1 MTTEPKKTTK
11 KKSQTY
17 NTIEQLDAIEH
28 IRLRPGMYIGT
39 NDTPAHLFSEVIDN
53 ALDEAANG
61 YCNRIDITYKDHI
74 VTIQD
79 NGRGIPH
86 SKTNKGQEAIIAA
99 TENMSGGKFNRDNY
113 AKAVGLHGV
122 GLCAVRALSD
132 FLTISSVRDGE
143 EYCAKFNDAN
153 LVSFEKKKVSD
164 NQGTF
169 VQFRPCTKYFESD
182 DIPISYVIE
191 RVRVALTEIRKL
203 KIFFNDEELHP
214 YSDEELLA
222 NSDIK
227 FPLMSGSDKNNNE
240 MFLRLG
246 YTTVGL
252 QSDEAGSVN
261 LLPVN
266 AGTHVDIAKKALI
279 EAWNL
284 TGYIDDLEL
293 KPEDVLVGSHL
304 YASASFV
311 ETAWTSQDKKQLKM
325 RIKEF
330 DDLIKSLAK
339 NIMRSIQQLSKESK
353 DALLRKF
360 IDYRE
365 SQNRLSTAKYM
376 QGVVKYGDE
385 GKTTK
390 RSFSSDSKLVDCVS
404 EDRESTELF
413 VCLHRDTEVK
423 LLDGTVHT
431 IKDLAEN
438 YSDKEFEV
446 YSWDMN
452 EKKVIKAIAYNP
464 RITGQTNKYVHI
476 EVGDRKVDC
485 TFDHK
490 FVDYRTQKF
499 VEARNLK
506 IGDTLCTE
514 DGESEVTLIESV
526 YISEYEDVYCLTVKN
541 EFHTFM
547 LANGLITKNCEGNS
561 AGSNLI
567 SQRDPM
573 IHAVLPLRGKPRN
586 IMEESVETILNN
598 LEMRSIVNSL
608 GTGLM
613 KHERPELCRYGK
625 IIITAD
631 ADCFTG
637 DTKVYTC
644 DGKNWSMEEA
654 YKKEIDLWVLSK
666 DDNGNTVPV
675 KATVC
680 KSRKVSII
688 CELELDNGKV
698 IRCTPD
704 QKIMLKNGDFKS
716 AEDLKKEDSLSP
728 LYTKRCNCTNLIK
741 TDDIGKYIKL
751 QNLVSS
757 YYPYI
762 YPNSK
767 LDKIVDIHHMNHN
780 HDNNNPD
787 NLVILDHKKHG
798 SLHLTEYNKSEKHKE
813 TNKLVAKRPD
823 KHIKNVLNITSYN
836 KSEKHKE
843 SVQKLMQ
850 RPEIK
855 ERNRNMM
862 ISYNKSEKH
871 KSSVIRNNKDE
882 SMKLLQMKGRV
893 LKFINR
899 MLRLSRE
906 LDIELTPETFDTVY
920 RHYKGKR
927 LTFNKCMEF
936 FTNFDDLVNKARDYN
951 HFIVSSKIISLN
963 EPVQM
968 YDLIVP
974 KYHNFALESGIFVH
988 NCDGLQISSLVL
1000 AALCYLVPKT
1010 VLSGRVYLLTAPL
1023 YGIFG
1028 QNITEFE
1035 VEGKEPRYY
1044 LSSDKLIVNN
1054 VEMLSKDIKK
1064 NSQCKDKAGNEFLV
1078 KSVKKYDK
1086 KEFIPL
1092 WECYTS
1098 PSIQLKRY
1106 KGLGSMS
1113 PEESKIAL
1121 LSDKRRLQM
1130 ITGTSIDK
1138 VMKLVGETEFKKILM
1153 KQNDILDWQC

>member
-153 LVSFEKKKVSD
+153 LVSFEKKQVSG

-266 AGTHVDIAKKALI
+266 AGTHIDIAKKALI

-413 VCLHRDTEVK
+413 VC
-423 LLDGTVHT
+423 
-431 IKDLAEN
+431 
-438 YSDKEFEV
+438 
-446 YSWDMN
+446 
-452 EKKVIKAIAYNP
+452 
-464 RITGQTNKYVHI
+464 
-476 EVGDRKVDC
+476 
-485 TFDHK
+485 
-490 FVDYRTQKF
+490 
-499 VEARNLK
+499 
-506 IGDTLCTE
+506 
-514 DGESEVTLIESV
+514 
-526 YISEYEDVYCLTVKN
+526 
-541 EFHTFM
+541 
-547 LANGLITKNCEGNS
+547 EGNS

-637 DTKVYTC
+637 DMGFKCGGSYKTF
-644 DGKNWSMEEA
+644 EEA
-654 YKKEIDLWVLSK
+654 EKIKSK
-666 DDNGNTVPV
+666 INVKSLDQDGNFVTTQ
-675 KATVC
+675 AMCT
-680 KSRKVSII
+680 KSRKVSY
-688 CELELDNGKV
+688 LSNVYLSNGSLIK
-698 IRCTPD
+698 CTPD
-704 QKIMLKNGDFKS
+704 HKFMLDTKEYRC
-716 AEDLKKEDSLSP
+716 AEDLSIGDCLYNDS
-728 LYTKRCNCTNLIK
+728 T
-741 TDDIGKYIKL
+741 
-751 QNLVSS
+751 
-757 YYPYI
+757 
-762 YPNSK
+762 
-767 LDKIVDIHHMNHN
+767 DKIYVES
-780 HDNNNPD
+780 
-787 NLVILDHKKHG
+787 
-798 SLHLTEYNKSEKHKE
+798 SLIE
-813 TNKLVAKRPD
+813 
-823 KHIKNVLNITSYN
+823 VLNKPI
-836 KSEKHKE
+836 
-843 SVQKLMQ
+843 
-850 RPEIK
+850 
-855 ERNRNMM
+855 
-862 ISYNKSEKH
+862 
-871 KSSVIRNNKDE
+871 
-882 SMKLLQMKGRV
+882 
-893 LKFINR
+893 
-899 MLRLSRE
+899 
-906 LDIELTPETFDTVY
+906 
-920 RHYKGKR
+920 
-927 LTFNKCMEF
+927 
-936 FTNFDDLVNKARDYN
+936 
-951 HFIVSSKIISLN
+951 
-963 EPVQM
+963 QM

-974 KYHNFALESGIFVH
+974 EYNNFVLESGVLVH

-1064 NSQCKDKAGNEFLV
+1064 NSRCKDKTGNEFLV

>member
-1 MTTEPKKTTK
+1 MTTEPKKTIK

-376 QGVVKYGDE
+376 QGVIKYGDE

-413 VCLHRDTEVK
+413 V
-423 LLDGTVHT
+423 
-431 IKDLAEN
+431 
-438 YSDKEFEV
+438 
-446 YSWDMN
+446 
-452 EKKVIKAIAYNP
+452 
-464 RITGQTNKYVHI
+464 
-476 EVGDRKVDC
+476 
-485 TFDHK
+485 
-490 FVDYRTQKF
+490 
-499 VEARNLK
+499 
-506 IGDTLCTE
+506 
-514 DGESEVTLIESV
+514 
-526 YISEYEDVYCLTVKN
+526 
-541 EFHTFM
+541 
-547 LANGLITKNCEGNS
+547 CEGNS

-728 LYTKRCNCTNLIK
+728 LYTKRYNCTNLIK

-767 LDKIVDIHHMNHN
+767 LDKIVDIHHMDHN

-798 SLHLTEYNKSEKHKE
+798 SLHLIEYNKSEKHKE

>member
-1 MTTEPKKTTK
+1 MTIEPKKITK

-203 KIFFNDEELHP
+203 KIFFNDEELYP

-413 VCLHRDTEVK
+413 VC
-423 LLDGTVHT
+423 
-431 IKDLAEN
+431 
-438 YSDKEFEV
+438 
-446 YSWDMN
+446 
-452 EKKVIKAIAYNP
+452 
-464 RITGQTNKYVHI
+464 
-476 EVGDRKVDC
+476 
-485 TFDHK
+485 
-490 FVDYRTQKF
+490 
-499 VEARNLK
+499 
-506 IGDTLCTE
+506 
-514 DGESEVTLIESV
+514 
-526 YISEYEDVYCLTVKN
+526 
-541 EFHTFM
+541 
-547 LANGLITKNCEGNS
+547 EGNS

-728 LYTKRCNCTNLIK
+728 LYTKRYNCTNLIK

-767 LDKIVDIHHMNHN
+767 LDKIVDIHHMDHN

-798 SLHLTEYNKSEKHKE
+798 SLHLIEYNKSEKHKE

>member
-153 LVSFEKKKVSD
+153 LVSFEKKQVSG

-438 YSDKEFEV
+438 FADKEFEV
-446 YSWDMN
+446 YSWNMN

-637 DTKVYTC
+637 DMVFKCGGSYKTF
-644 DGKNWSMEEA
+644 EEA
-654 YKKEIDLWVLSK
+654 EKIKSK
-666 DDNGNTVPV
+666 INV
-675 KATVC
+675 KALDQDGNFVTTQAMC
-680 KSRKVSII
+680 TKSRKVSY
-688 CELELDNGKV
+688 LSNVYLSNGSLIK
-698 IRCTPD
+698 CTPD
-704 QKIMLKNGDFKS
+704 HKFMLDTKEYRC
-716 AEDLKKEDSLSP
+716 AEDLSIGDCLYNDS
-728 LYTKRCNCTNLIK
+728 T
-741 TDDIGKYIKL
+741 
-751 QNLVSS
+751 
-757 YYPYI
+757 
-762 YPNSK
+762 
-767 LDKIVDIHHMNHN
+767 DKIYVES
-780 HDNNNPD
+780 
-787 NLVILDHKKHG
+787 
-798 SLHLTEYNKSEKHKE
+798 SLIE
-813 TNKLVAKRPD
+813 
-823 KHIKNVLNITSYN
+823 VLNKPI
-836 KSEKHKE
+836 
-843 SVQKLMQ
+843 
-850 RPEIK
+850 
-855 ERNRNMM
+855 
-862 ISYNKSEKH
+862 
-871 KSSVIRNNKDE
+871 
-882 SMKLLQMKGRV
+882 
-893 LKFINR
+893 
-899 MLRLSRE
+899 
-906 LDIELTPETFDTVY
+906 
-920 RHYKGKR
+920 
-927 LTFNKCMEF
+927 
-936 FTNFDDLVNKARDYN
+936 
-951 HFIVSSKIISLN
+951 
-963 EPVQM
+963 QM

-974 KYHNFALESGIFVH
+974 EYNNFVLESGVLVH

>member
-1 MTTEPKKTTK
+1 MTTEPKKTIK

-438 YSDKEFEV
+438 FADKEFEV
-446 YSWDMN
+446 YSWNMN

-631 ADCFTG
+631 ADC
-637 DTKVYTC
+637 
-644 DGKNWSMEEA
+644 
-654 YKKEIDLWVLSK
+654 
-666 DDNGNTVPV
+666 
-675 KATVC
+675 
-680 KSRKVSII
+680 
-688 CELELDNGKV
+688 
-698 IRCTPD
+698 
-704 QKIMLKNGDFKS
+704 
-716 AEDLKKEDSLSP
+716 
-728 LYTKRCNCTNLIK
+728 
-741 TDDIGKYIKL
+741 
-751 QNLVSS
+751 
-757 YYPYI
+757 
-762 YPNSK
+762 
-767 LDKIVDIHHMNHN
+767 
-780 HDNNNPD
+780 
-787 NLVILDHKKHG
+787 
-798 SLHLTEYNKSEKHKE
+798 
-813 TNKLVAKRPD
+813 
-823 KHIKNVLNITSYN
+823 
-836 KSEKHKE
+836 
-843 SVQKLMQ
+843 
-850 RPEIK
+850 
-855 ERNRNMM
+855 
-862 ISYNKSEKH
+862 
-871 KSSVIRNNKDE
+871 
-882 SMKLLQMKGRV
+882 
-893 LKFINR
+893 
-899 MLRLSRE
+899 
-906 LDIELTPETFDTVY
+906 
-920 RHYKGKR
+920 
-927 LTFNKCMEF
+927 
-936 FTNFDDLVNKARDYN
+936 
-951 HFIVSSKIISLN
+951 
-963 EPVQM
+963 
-968 YDLIVP
+968 
-974 KYHNFALESGIFVH
+974 
-988 NCDGLQISSLVL
+988 DGLQISSLVL

-1044 LSSDKLIVNN
+1044 LSFDKLIVDG
-1054 VEMLSKDIKK
+1054 VEVLSKDVKK

>member
-1 MTTEPKKTTK
+1 MTTEPKKTIK

-413 VCLHRDTEVK
+413 VC
-423 LLDGTVHT
+423 
-431 IKDLAEN
+431 
-438 YSDKEFEV
+438 
-446 YSWDMN
+446 
-452 EKKVIKAIAYNP
+452 
-464 RITGQTNKYVHI
+464 
-476 EVGDRKVDC
+476 
-485 TFDHK
+485 
-490 FVDYRTQKF
+490 
-499 VEARNLK
+499 
-506 IGDTLCTE
+506 
-514 DGESEVTLIESV
+514 
-526 YISEYEDVYCLTVKN
+526 
-541 EFHTFM
+541 
-547 LANGLITKNCEGNS
+547 EGNS

-728 LYTKRCNCTNLIK
+728 LYTKRYNCTNLIK

-767 LDKIVDIHHMNHN
+767 LDKIVDIHHMDHN

-798 SLHLTEYNKSEKHKE
+798 SLHLIEYNKSEKHKE

>member
-1 MTTEPKKTTK
+1 MTTEPKKTIK

-132 FLTISSVRDGE
+132 FLTISSARDGE

-279 EAWNL
+279 EAWKL

-438 YSDKEFEV
+438 FADKEFEV
-446 YSWDMN
+446 YSWNMN

-631 ADCFTG
+631 ADC
-637 DTKVYTC
+637 
-644 DGKNWSMEEA
+644 
-654 YKKEIDLWVLSK
+654 
-666 DDNGNTVPV
+666 
-675 KATVC
+675 
-680 KSRKVSII
+680 
-688 CELELDNGKV
+688 
-698 IRCTPD
+698 
-704 QKIMLKNGDFKS
+704 
-716 AEDLKKEDSLSP
+716 
-728 LYTKRCNCTNLIK
+728 
-741 TDDIGKYIKL
+741 
-751 QNLVSS
+751 
-757 YYPYI
+757 
-762 YPNSK
+762 
-767 LDKIVDIHHMNHN
+767 
-780 HDNNNPD
+780 
-787 NLVILDHKKHG
+787 
-798 SLHLTEYNKSEKHKE
+798 
-813 TNKLVAKRPD
+813 
-823 KHIKNVLNITSYN
+823 
-836 KSEKHKE
+836 
-843 SVQKLMQ
+843 
-850 RPEIK
+850 
-855 ERNRNMM
+855 
-862 ISYNKSEKH
+862 
-871 KSSVIRNNKDE
+871 
-882 SMKLLQMKGRV
+882 
-893 LKFINR
+893 
-899 MLRLSRE
+899 
-906 LDIELTPETFDTVY
+906 
-920 RHYKGKR
+920 
-927 LTFNKCMEF
+927 
-936 FTNFDDLVNKARDYN
+936 
-951 HFIVSSKIISLN
+951 
-963 EPVQM
+963 
-968 YDLIVP
+968 
-974 KYHNFALESGIFVH
+974 
-988 NCDGLQISSLVL
+988 DGLQISSLVL

>member
-1 MTTEPKKTTK
+1 MTTEPKKTIK

-413 VCLHRDTEVK
+413 VC
-423 LLDGTVHT
+423 
-431 IKDLAEN
+431 
-438 YSDKEFEV
+438 
-446 YSWDMN
+446 
-452 EKKVIKAIAYNP
+452 
-464 RITGQTNKYVHI
+464 
-476 EVGDRKVDC
+476 
-485 TFDHK
+485 
-490 FVDYRTQKF
+490 
-499 VEARNLK
+499 
-506 IGDTLCTE
+506 
-514 DGESEVTLIESV
+514 
-526 YISEYEDVYCLTVKN
+526 
-541 EFHTFM
+541 
-547 LANGLITKNCEGNS
+547 EGNS

-767 LDKIVDIHHMNHN
+767 LDKIVDIHHMDHN

-798 SLHLTEYNKSEKHKE
+798 SLHLIEYNKSEKHKE

-882 SMKLLQMKGRV
+882 SMKLLQMRGRV

>member
-1 MTTEPKKTTK
+1 MTIEPKKITK

-413 VCLHRDTEVK
+413 VC
-423 LLDGTVHT
+423 
-431 IKDLAEN
+431 
-438 YSDKEFEV
+438 
-446 YSWDMN
+446 
-452 EKKVIKAIAYNP
+452 
-464 RITGQTNKYVHI
+464 
-476 EVGDRKVDC
+476 
-485 TFDHK
+485 
-490 FVDYRTQKF
+490 
-499 VEARNLK
+499 
-506 IGDTLCTE
+506 
-514 DGESEVTLIESV
+514 
-526 YISEYEDVYCLTVKN
+526 
-541 EFHTFM
+541 
-547 LANGLITKNCEGNS
+547 EGNS

-767 LDKIVDIHHMNHN
+767 LDKIVDIHHMDHN

-798 SLHLTEYNKSEKHKE
+798 SLHLIEYNKSEKHKE

-1044 LSSDKLIVNN
+1044 LSSDKLIANN

>member
-1 MTTEPKKTTK
+1 MTTEPKKTIK

-132 FLTISSVRDGE
+132 FLTISSVRDSE
-143 EYCAKFNDAN
+143 EYCAKFDDAK
-153 LVSFEKKKVSD
+153 LVSFEKKKVS
-164 NQGTF
+164 NNPGTF

-182 DIPISYVIE
+182 DIPISYIIE

-413 VCLHRDTEVK
+413 VC
-423 LLDGTVHT
+423 
-431 IKDLAEN
+431 
-438 YSDKEFEV
+438 
-446 YSWDMN
+446 
-452 EKKVIKAIAYNP
+452 
-464 RITGQTNKYVHI
+464 
-476 EVGDRKVDC
+476 
-485 TFDHK
+485 
-490 FVDYRTQKF
+490 
-499 VEARNLK
+499 
-506 IGDTLCTE
+506 
-514 DGESEVTLIESV
+514 
-526 YISEYEDVYCLTVKN
+526 
-541 EFHTFM
+541 
-547 LANGLITKNCEGNS
+547 EGNS

-637 DTKVYTC
+637 DIRFKCGRSHKTF
-644 DGKNWSMEEA
+644 EEA
-654 YKKEIDLWVLSK
+654 EKIKSK
-666 DDNGNTVPV
+666 ISV
-675 KATVC
+675 KALDQDGNFVTTQAIC
-680 KSRKVSII
+680 TKSRKVSCLSNVYLSDGSLI
-688 CELELDNGKV
+688 K
-698 IRCTPD
+698 CTPD
-704 QKIMLKNGDFKS
+704 HKFMLDTKEYKC
-716 AEDLKKEDSLSP
+716 AEDLSISDCLYSDS
-728 LYTKRCNCTNLIK
+728 
-741 TDDIGKYIKL
+741 
-751 QNLVSS
+751 
-757 YYPYI
+757 
-762 YPNSK
+762 
-767 LDKIVDIHHMNHN
+767 
-780 HDNNNPD
+780 
-787 NLVILDHKKHG
+787 
-798 SLHLTEYNKSEKHKE
+798 
-813 TNKLVAKRPD
+813 TNKI
-823 KHIKNVLNITSYN
+823 HIESSSIEVLNKPI
-836 KSEKHKE
+836 
-843 SVQKLMQ
+843 
-850 RPEIK
+850 
-855 ERNRNMM
+855 
-862 ISYNKSEKH
+862 
-871 KSSVIRNNKDE
+871 
-882 SMKLLQMKGRV
+882 
-893 LKFINR
+893 
-899 MLRLSRE
+899 
-906 LDIELTPETFDTVY
+906 
-920 RHYKGKR
+920 
-927 LTFNKCMEF
+927 
-936 FTNFDDLVNKARDYN
+936 
-951 HFIVSSKIISLN
+951 
-963 EPVQM
+963 QM

-974 KYHNFALESGIFVH
+974 EYNNFVLESGVVVH

-1010 VLSGRVYLLTAPL
+1010 VLSGKVYLLTAPL

-1064 NSQCKDKAGNEFLV
+1064 NFQCKDKAGNEFLV

>member
-1 MTTEPKKTTK
+1 MTTEPKKTIK

-413 VCLHRDTEVK
+413 VC
-423 LLDGTVHT
+423 
-431 IKDLAEN
+431 
-438 YSDKEFEV
+438 
-446 YSWDMN
+446 
-452 EKKVIKAIAYNP
+452 
-464 RITGQTNKYVHI
+464 
-476 EVGDRKVDC
+476 
-485 TFDHK
+485 
-490 FVDYRTQKF
+490 
-499 VEARNLK
+499 
-506 IGDTLCTE
+506 
-514 DGESEVTLIESV
+514 
-526 YISEYEDVYCLTVKN
+526 
-541 EFHTFM
+541 
-547 LANGLITKNCEGNS
+547 EGNS

-767 LDKIVDIHHMNHN
+767 LDKIVDIHHMDHN

-798 SLHLTEYNKSEKHKE
+798 SLHLIEYNKSEKHKE

-882 SMKLLQMKGRV
+882 SMKLLQMRGRV

-1064 NSQCKDKAGNEFLV
+1064 NSQCKDRAGNEFLV

>member
-1 MTTEPKKTTK
+1 MNKQKTMTIEPKKITK

-203 KIFFNDEELHP
+203 KIFFNDEELYP

-413 VCLHRDTEVK
+413 VC
-423 LLDGTVHT
+423 
-431 IKDLAEN
+431 
-438 YSDKEFEV
+438 
-446 YSWDMN
+446 
-452 EKKVIKAIAYNP
+452 
-464 RITGQTNKYVHI
+464 
-476 EVGDRKVDC
+476 
-485 TFDHK
+485 
-490 FVDYRTQKF
+490 
-499 VEARNLK
+499 
-506 IGDTLCTE
+506 
-514 DGESEVTLIESV
+514 
-526 YISEYEDVYCLTVKN
+526 
-541 EFHTFM
+541 
-547 LANGLITKNCEGNS
+547 EGNS

-631 ADCFTG
+631 AD
-637 DTKVYTC
+637 
-644 DGKNWSMEEA
+644 
-654 YKKEIDLWVLSK
+654 
-666 DDNGNTVPV
+666 
-675 KATVC
+675 
-680 KSRKVSII
+680 
-688 CELELDNGKV
+688 
-698 IRCTPD
+698 
-704 QKIMLKNGDFKS
+704 
-716 AEDLKKEDSLSP
+716 
-728 LYTKRCNCTNLIK
+728 
-741 TDDIGKYIKL
+741 
-751 QNLVSS
+751 
-757 YYPYI
+757 
-762 YPNSK
+762 
-767 LDKIVDIHHMNHN
+767 
-780 HDNNNPD
+780 
-787 NLVILDHKKHG
+787 
-798 SLHLTEYNKSEKHKE
+798 
-813 TNKLVAKRPD
+813 
-823 KHIKNVLNITSYN
+823 
-836 KSEKHKE
+836 
-843 SVQKLMQ
+843 
-850 RPEIK
+850 
-855 ERNRNMM
+855 
-862 ISYNKSEKH
+862 
-871 KSSVIRNNKDE
+871 
-882 SMKLLQMKGRV
+882 
-893 LKFINR
+893 
-899 MLRLSRE
+899 
-906 LDIELTPETFDTVY
+906 
-920 RHYKGKR
+920 
-927 LTFNKCMEF
+927 
-936 FTNFDDLVNKARDYN
+936 
-951 HFIVSSKIISLN
+951 
-963 EPVQM
+963 
-968 YDLIVP
+968 
-974 KYHNFALESGIFVH
+974 
-988 NCDGLQISSLVL
+988 CDGLQISSLVL

>member
-153 LVSFEKKKVSD
+153 LVSFEKKQVSG

-266 AGTHVDIAKKALI
+266 AGTHIDIAKKALI

-413 VCLHRDTEVK
+413 VC
-423 LLDGTVHT
+423 
-431 IKDLAEN
+431 
-438 YSDKEFEV
+438 
-446 YSWDMN
+446 
-452 EKKVIKAIAYNP
+452 
-464 RITGQTNKYVHI
+464 
-476 EVGDRKVDC
+476 
-485 TFDHK
+485 
-490 FVDYRTQKF
+490 
-499 VEARNLK
+499 
-506 IGDTLCTE
+506 
-514 DGESEVTLIESV
+514 
-526 YISEYEDVYCLTVKN
+526 
-541 EFHTFM
+541 
-547 LANGLITKNCEGNS
+547 EGNS

-637 DTKVYTC
+637 DMGFKCGGSYKTF
-644 DGKNWSMEEA
+644 EEA
-654 YKKEIDLWVLSK
+654 EKIKSK
-666 DDNGNTVPV
+666 INVKSLDQDGNFVTTQ
-675 KATVC
+675 AMCT
-680 KSRKVSII
+680 KSRKVSY
-688 CELELDNGKV
+688 LSNVYLSNGSLIK
-698 IRCTPD
+698 CTPD
-704 QKIMLKNGDFKS
+704 HKFMLDTKEYRC
-716 AEDLKKEDSLSP
+716 AEDLSIGDCLYNDS
-728 LYTKRCNCTNLIK
+728 T
-741 TDDIGKYIKL
+741 
-751 QNLVSS
+751 
-757 YYPYI
+757 
-762 YPNSK
+762 
-767 LDKIVDIHHMNHN
+767 DKIYVES
-780 HDNNNPD
+780 
-787 NLVILDHKKHG
+787 
-798 SLHLTEYNKSEKHKE
+798 SLIE
-813 TNKLVAKRPD
+813 
-823 KHIKNVLNITSYN
+823 VLNKPI
-836 KSEKHKE
+836 
-843 SVQKLMQ
+843 
-850 RPEIK
+850 
-855 ERNRNMM
+855 
-862 ISYNKSEKH
+862 
-871 KSSVIRNNKDE
+871 
-882 SMKLLQMKGRV
+882 
-893 LKFINR
+893 
-899 MLRLSRE
+899 
-906 LDIELTPETFDTVY
+906 
-920 RHYKGKR
+920 
-927 LTFNKCMEF
+927 
-936 FTNFDDLVNKARDYN
+936 
-951 HFIVSSKIISLN
+951 
-963 EPVQM
+963 QM

-974 KYHNFALESGIFVH
+974 EYNNFVLESGVLVH

-1054 VEMLSKDIKK
+1054 VEMLSKNIKK
-1064 NSQCKDKAGNEFLV
+1064 NSRCKDKTGNEFLV

>member
-1 MTTEPKKTTK
+1 MTTEPKKTIK

-132 FLTISSVRDGE
+132 FLTISSARDGE

-279 EAWNL
+279 EAWKL

-413 VCLHRDTEVK
+413 V
-423 LLDGTVHT
+423 
-431 IKDLAEN
+431 
-438 YSDKEFEV
+438 
-446 YSWDMN
+446 
-452 EKKVIKAIAYNP
+452 
-464 RITGQTNKYVHI
+464 
-476 EVGDRKVDC
+476 
-485 TFDHK
+485 
-490 FVDYRTQKF
+490 
-499 VEARNLK
+499 
-506 IGDTLCTE
+506 
-514 DGESEVTLIESV
+514 
-526 YISEYEDVYCLTVKN
+526 
-541 EFHTFM
+541 
-547 LANGLITKNCEGNS
+547 CEGNS

-728 LYTKRCNCTNLIK
+728 LYTKRYNCTNLIK

-767 LDKIVDIHHMNHN
+767 LDKIVDIHHMDHN

-798 SLHLTEYNKSEKHKE
+798 SLHLIEYNKSEKHKE